1 VTAGGPGGLAARP
14 RPCQRGAAMPY
25 LVMFLVLMLL
35 TLLVSCVL
43 AV

>member
-1 VTAGGPGGLAARP
+1 MPKGG
-14 RPCQRGAAMPY
+14 AMPY

-43 AV
+43 VA